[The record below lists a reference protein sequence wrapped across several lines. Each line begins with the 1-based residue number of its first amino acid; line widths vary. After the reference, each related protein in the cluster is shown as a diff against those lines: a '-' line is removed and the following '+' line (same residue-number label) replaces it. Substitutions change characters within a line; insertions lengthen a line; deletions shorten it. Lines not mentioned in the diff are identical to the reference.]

1 MTTARSKTD
10 QSAAVA
16 RAYMEAMAA
25 QDLKTAC
32 ALWEPGG
39 IDDLV
44 GIAELR
50 APDEVVDFF
59 GQLFAAV
66 PDFVFEIESIT
77 AQDERAVV
85 SWHMRGVFNGTGK
98 AMGLAPNGR
107 AIDVRGCDQLI
118 IRDGLIT
125 HNTAIMNGLE
135 FARQIALLPP
145 QNSALERV
153 LYALVNATAP
163 VGKAIRA
170 RRNARRSTR

>member
-1 MTTARSKTD
+1 MTTARSTTA

-32 ALWEPGG
+32 SLWEPGG

-59 GQLFAAV
+59 GGLFATV
-66 PDFVFEIESIT
+66 PDLDFEIESIT

-85 SWHMRGVFNGTGK
+85 NWRIRGTFNGAGK

-107 AIDVRGCDQLI
+107 PIDVRGADRLI
-118 IRDGLIT
+118 IHDGLIT
-125 HNTAIMNGLE
+125 RNTAIMNGLE

-145 QNSALERV
+145 QNSVLERV
-153 LYALVNATAP
+153 LYALVNVTAP

-170 RRNARRSTR
+170 RRNARRSAR